1 MKKVLILA
9 MALMASATAS
19 AAPHFLTVNEGQIIL
34 RDEACQEFDDGFE
47 AAFLSKSGTGMYGC
61 WAPLKADQV
70 LIIWTTLVGFDGSIL
85 KKDIS
90 VVYDAPAS
98 MKGGK

>member
-1 MKKVLILA
+1 MSKAFLFTI
-9 MALMASATAS
+9 ALVASAAAN
-19 AAPHFLTVNEGQIIL
+19 AAPHFLTTKEGQIIL

-61 WAPLKADQV
+61 WAPLKAEQV